1 MKERKFVKLRVD
13 MYGDTKFKIID
24 TMEERDLIH
33 YIWTRL
39 LTLAGKVN
47 LEGKLYMSKSIPYSI
62 ETLAIEFNR
71 GVSKIELALNVFKD
85 LEMIELSK
93 DNVYRVKNFAKHQNI
108 KVKEKVEKL
117 DDKKVFNDKE
127 EFKDNEIINNNLN
140 LQDCKSELNYEKN
153 LMDIEDMTESE
164 VCQEAEIISKEHDEN
179 VLNIELKGK
188 EYKLKETKTISE
200 KEANKN
206 NDYILNKK
214 SNIEACTKIS
224 TRLKEDKKEIIENN
238 YEKHNKTDANTKVE
252 NYNIEVKAANE
263 DNIVNIKNKE
273 SKIKLLNNHNIGKKE
288 KSQGINLNM
297 NLLSNKENNKKK
309 KSKKPKK
316 KSEDIEELFFEEDR
330 YDDIV
335 KPTEWSDESILN
347 GNVVKIFNLG

>member
-93 DNVYRVKNFAKHQNI
+93 YNVYGVKNFVKHQNI

-117 DDKKVFNDKE
+117 DDKEGFNDKE
-127 EFKDNEIINNNLN
+127 EFKYNEIISNNLN
-140 LQDCKSELNYEKN
+140 LQGCKSEFNYEKN
-153 LMDIEDMTESE
+153 LMDSEDMTESE
-164 VCQEAEIISKEHDEN
+164 VYHETEIVSKEHDEN
-179 VLNIELKGK
+179 VLNNELKGQ
-188 EYKLKETKTISE
+188 EYKAKETKTISE
-200 KEANKN
+200 KEADKN

-214 SNIEACTKIS
+214 SNIETCTKIS
-224 TRLKEDKKEIIENN
+224 TRLKENKKEIIENN
-238 YEKHNKTDANTKVE
+238 YEKNNKTDANTKVE

-273 SKIKLLNNHNIGKKE
+273 SKSKLLNTHNIGGKE
-288 KSQGINLNM
+288 KSQGINLNI
-297 NLLSNKENNKKK
+297 NLLSNEENNKKK
-309 KSKKPKK
+309 KAKKPKK
-316 KSEDIEELFFEEDR
+316 KSEDIEELFFEED
-330 YDDIV
+330 IV
-335 KPTEWSDESILN
+335 EPIEWSDEPVLK
-347 GNVVKIFNLG
+347 GKLVKEFNF

>member
-1 MKERKFVKLRVD
+1 MKERRFVKLRVD

-117 DDKKVFNDKE
+117 DDKKAFNDKE

-140 LQDCKSELNYEKN
+140 LQDCKSEFNYEKK

-164 VCQEAEIISKEHDEN
+164 VCQETGTISKEHDEN
-179 VLNIELKGK
+179 VLNIELKGQ
-188 EYKLKETKTISE
+188 EYKAKETKTISE
-200 KEANKN
+200 KEAYKN

-214 SNIEACTKIS
+214 SNVEACTKIS
-224 TRLKEDKKEIIENN
+224 TRLKENKKEIIENN

-297 NLLSNKENNKKK
+297 NLLSNEENNNKK

-316 KSEDIEELFFEEDR
+316 KSEDIEELFFEED
-330 YDDIV
+330 IV
-335 KPTEWSDESILN
+335 EPIEWSDEPVLKGKLI
-347 GNVVKIFNLG
+347 KEFNF

>member
-33 YIWTRL
+33 YIWTRI

-117 DDKKVFNDKE
+117 DDKEAFNDKE
-127 EFKDNEIINNNLN
+127 EFKDNEIISNNLN

-153 LMDIEDMTESE
+153 LMDSEDMTESE
-164 VCQEAEIISKEHDEN
+164 VYQETGTISKEHEKN
-179 VLNIELKGK
+179 VLNIELKGQ
-188 EYKLKETKTISE
+188 EYKTKETKTISE
-200 KEANKN
+200 KEA
-206 NDYILNKK
+206 
-214 SNIEACTKIS
+214 
-224 TRLKEDKKEIIENN
+224 DK
-238 YEKHNKTDANTKVE
+238 
-252 NYNIEVKAANE
+252 
-263 DNIVNIKNKE
+263 
-273 SKIKLLNNHNIGKKE
+273 
-288 KSQGINLNM
+288 
-297 NLLSNKENNKKK
+297 NNKKK

>member
-108 KVKEKVEKL
+108 KIKEKVEKL
-117 DDKKVFNDKE
+117 DDKGEFNDKE
-127 EFKDNEIINNNLN
+127 EFNDNEIISNNLN
-140 LQDCKSELNYEKN
+140 LQECKSELDYEKK
-153 LMDIEDMTESE
+153 LMDSEDMTESE
-164 VCQEAEIISKEHDEN
+164 VCQETETISKEHEKN
-179 VLNIELKGK
+179 VLNIELNSQ
-188 EYKLKETKTISE
+188 EYKAKETKTISE
-200 KEANKN
+200 KEEDKN

-224 TRLKEDKKEIIENN
+224 TRLKENKKEI
-238 YEKHNKTDANTKVE
+238 
-252 NYNIEVKAANE
+252 
-263 DNIVNIKNKE
+263 
-273 SKIKLLNNHNIGKKE
+273 
-288 KSQGINLNM
+288 SQGINFNM
-297 NLLSNKENNKKK
+297 NLLSNEGNNKKK
-309 KSKKPKK
+309 KAKKPKK
-316 KSEDIEELFFEEDR
+316 KSEDIEELFFEEDTGEP
-330 YDDIV
+330 I
-335 KPTEWSDESILN
+335 EWSDEPILK
-347 GNVVKIFNLG
+347 GKLVKEFNF

>member
-117 DDKKVFNDKE
+117 DDKKAFNDKE

-140 LQDCKSELNYEKN
+140 LQDCKSEFNYEKK

-164 VCQEAEIISKEHDEN
+164 VCQETGTISKEHDEN
-179 VLNIELKGK
+179 VLNIELKGQ
-188 EYKLKETKTISE
+188 EYKAKETKTISE
-200 KEANKN
+200 KEAYKN

-214 SNIEACTKIS
+214 SNVEACTKIS
-224 TRLKEDKKEIIENN
+224 TRLKENKKEIIENN

-297 NLLSNKENNKKK
+297 NLLSNEENNKKK

-335 KPTEWSDESILN
+335 NPTEWSDESILN

>member
-71 GVSKIELALNVFKD
+71 DVSKIELALNVFKD

-108 KVKEKVEKL
+108 KIKEKVEKL
-117 DDKKVFNDKE
+117 DDKGEFNDKE
-127 EFKDNEIINNNLN
+127 EFNDNEIISNNLN
-140 LQDCKSELNYEKN
+140 LQECKSELDYEKK
-153 LMDIEDMTESE
+153 LMDSEDMTESE
-164 VCQEAEIISKEHDEN
+164 VCQETETISKEHEKN
-179 VLNIELKGK
+179 VLNIELNGQ
-188 EYKLKETKTISE
+188 EYKTKETKTISE
-200 KEANKN
+200 KEEDKN

-224 TRLKEDKKEIIENN
+224 TSLKENKKEI
-238 YEKHNKTDANTKVE
+238 
-252 NYNIEVKAANE
+252 
-263 DNIVNIKNKE
+263 
-273 SKIKLLNNHNIGKKE
+273 
-288 KSQGINLNM
+288 SQGINFNM
-297 NLLSNKENNKKK
+297 NLLSNEGNNKKK
-309 KSKKPKK
+309 KAKKPKK
-316 KSEDIEELFFEEDR
+316 KSEDIEELFFEED
-330 YDDIV
+330 IGE
-335 KPTEWSDESILN
+335 PIEWSDEPILK
-347 GNVVKIFNLG
+347 GKLVKEFNF

>member
-71 GVSKIELALNVFKD
+71 DVSKIELALNVFKD

-117 DDKKVFNDKE
+117 DSKEGFN
-127 EFKDNEIINNNLN
+127 DNEIISNNLN
-140 LQDCKSELNYEKN
+140 LQDCKSEFNYEKN
-153 LMDIEDMTESE
+153 LMDSEDMTESE
-164 VCQEAEIISKEHDEN
+164 VCQETGTISKEHEKN
-179 VLNIELKGK
+179 VLNIELKGQ
-188 EYKLKETKTISE
+188 EYKAKETKTISE

-224 TRLKEDKKEIIENN
+224 TRLKENKKETIENN

-263 DNIVNIKNKE
+263 DNIINIKDKEGKNKV
-273 SKIKLLNNHNIGKKE
+273 LNEENTVFKE
-288 KSQGINLNM
+288 KNYDINANI
-297 NLLSNKENNKKK
+297 NLLSNKDTSNKKK
-309 KSKKPKK
+309 AKRPKK
-316 KSEDIEELFFEEDR
+316 KSQDIEELFFEEDR
-330 YDDIV
+330 EEDIV

-347 GNVVKIFNLG
+347 GNVVKTFNLG

>member
-117 DDKKVFNDKE
+117 DDKEAFNDKE
-127 EFKDNEIINNNLN
+127 EFKDNEIISNNLN
-140 LQDCKSELNYEKN
+140 LQDCKSEFNYEKN
-153 LMDIEDMTESE
+153 LMDSEDMTESE
-164 VCQEAEIISKEHDEN
+164 VYQETGTISKEHEKN
-179 VLNIELKGK
+179 VLNIELKGQ
-188 EYKLKETKTISE
+188 EYKPKETKTISE
-200 KEANKN
+200 KEAYKN

-224 TRLKEDKKEIIENN
+224 TRLKENKKEIIENN

-263 DNIVNIKNKE
+263 DNIVNIKNKA
-273 SKIKLLNNHNIGKKE
+273 SKSKLLNNHNIGKKE

-297 NLLSNKENNKKK
+297 NLLSNEENNKKK

>member
-1 MKERKFVKLRVD
+1 MKERRFVKLRVD

-316 KSEDIEELFFEEDR
+316 KSEDIEELFFEED
-330 YDDIV
+330 IV
-335 KPTEWSDESILN
+335 EPIEWSDEPVLKGKLI
-347 GNVVKIFNLG
+347 KEFNF

>member
-85 LEMIELSK
+85 LEMIELSE

-117 DDKKVFNDKE
+117 DDKE
-127 EFKDNEIINNNLN
+127 EFNDNEIISNNLN
-140 LQDCKSELNYEKN
+140 LQDCKSEFDYEKN
-153 LMDIEDMTESE
+153 LMDSEDMTESE
-164 VCQEAEIISKEHDEN
+164 VCQETETISKKHDEN
-179 VLNIELKGK
+179 VLNNELKGQ
-188 EYKLKETKTISE
+188 EYKAKETKTISE
-200 KEANKN
+200 KEK
-206 NDYILNKK
+206 Y
-214 SNIEACTKIS
+214 
-224 TRLKEDKKEIIENN
+224 
-238 YEKHNKTDANTKVE
+238 
-252 NYNIEVKAANE
+252 
-263 DNIVNIKNKE
+263 
-273 SKIKLLNNHNIGKKE
+273 
-288 KSQGINLNM
+288 QGINLNI
-297 NLLSNKENNKKK
+297 NLLSNEENNKKK
-309 KSKKPKK
+309 KAKKPKK
-316 KSEDIEELFFEEDR
+316 KSEDIEELFFEED
-330 YDDIV
+330 IV
-335 KPTEWSDESILN
+335 EPIEWSDEPILK
-347 GNVVKIFNLG
+347 GKLVKEFNF

>member
-71 GVSKIELALNVFKD
+71 DVSKIELALNVFKN
-85 LEMIELSK
+85 LEMIELSEE
-93 DNVYRVKNFAKHQNI
+93 NVYRVKNFAKHQNI
-108 KVKEKVEKL
+108 KIKENVQKL
-117 DDKKVFNDKE
+117 DGKKGFNKE
-127 EFKDNEIINNNLN
+127 EFNDNEIISNNLN
-140 LQDCKSELNYEKN
+140 LQDYKAEFDYEKN
-153 LMDIEDMTESE
+153 LMDSEDMTESE
-164 VCQEAEIISKEHDEN
+164 VCQKTGTISKDHEKN
-179 VLNIELKGK
+179 VLNIELKGQ

-206 NDYILNKK
+206 NDDILNKK

-224 TRLKEDKKEIIENN
+224 TRLKENKKETIENN

-273 SKIKLLNNHNIGKKE
+273 SKSKLLNTYNIGKKE

-316 KSEDIEELFFEEDR
+316 KSEDIEELFFEED
-330 YDDIV
+330 IV
-335 KPTEWSDESILN
+335 EPIEWSDEPVFN
-347 GNVVKIFNLG
+347 GNVVKAFNF

>member
-85 LEMIELSK
+85 LEMIELSE

-108 KVKEKVEKL
+108 KIKENVQKL
-117 DDKKVFNDKE
+117 DGKKGFNKE
-127 EFKDNEIINNNLN
+127 EFNDNEIISNNLN
-140 LQDCKSELNYEKN
+140 LQDYKAEFDYEKN
-153 LMDIEDMTESE
+153 LMDSEDMTESE
-164 VCQEAEIISKEHDEN
+164 VCQETGTISKEHEKN
-179 VLNIELKGK
+179 VLNIELKGQ
-188 EYKLKETKTISE
+188 EYKLKETKTISK

-206 NDYILNKK
+206 NDDILNKK
-214 SNIEACTKIS
+214 SNIETCTKIS
-224 TRLKEDKKEIIENN
+224 TRLKENKKEIIENN

-273 SKIKLLNNHNIGKKE
+273 SKSKLLNTYNIGKKE

-297 NLLSNKENNKKK
+297 NLLSNEENNKKK

-316 KSEDIEELFFEEDR
+316 KSEDIEELFFEED
-330 YDDIV
+330 IV
-335 KPTEWSDESILN
+335 EPIEWNDEPVLKGKLI
-347 GNVVKIFNLG
+347 KEFNF

>member
-71 GVSKIELALNVFKD
+71 DVSKIELALNVFKD

-117 DDKKVFNDKE
+117 DSKEGFN
-127 EFKDNEIINNNLN
+127 DNEIISNNLN
-140 LQDCKSELNYEKN
+140 LQDCKSEFNYEKN
-153 LMDIEDMTESE
+153 LMDSEDMTESE
-164 VCQEAEIISKEHDEN
+164 VCQETGTISKEHEKN
-179 VLNIELKGK
+179 VLNIELKGQ
-188 EYKLKETKTISE
+188 EYKAKETKTISE

-224 TRLKEDKKEIIENN
+224 TRLKENKKETIENN

-252 NYNIEVKAANE
+252 NYNIEVKVANE
-263 DNIVNIKNKE
+263 DNIINIKDKEGKNKV
-273 SKIKLLNNHNIGKKE
+273 LNEENTVFKE
-288 KSQGINLNM
+288 KIM
-297 NLLSNKENNKKK
+297 
-309 KSKKPKK
+309 
-316 KSEDIEELFFEEDR
+316 I
-330 YDDIV
+330 
-335 KPTEWSDESILN
+335 
-347 GNVVKIFNLG
+347 

>member
-71 GVSKIELALNVFKD
+71 DVSKIELALNVFKD

-108 KVKEKVEKL
+108 KIKEKVEKL
-117 DDKKVFNDKE
+117 DDKGEFNDKE
-127 EFKDNEIINNNLN
+127 EFNDNEIISNNLN
-140 LQDCKSELNYEKN
+140 LQECKSELDYEKK
-153 LMDIEDMTESE
+153 LMDSEDMTESE
-164 VCQEAEIISKEHDEN
+164 VCQETETISKEHEKN
-179 VLNIELKGK
+179 VLNIELNGQ
-188 EYKLKETKTISE
+188 EYKAKETKTISE
-200 KEANKN
+200 KEEDKN

-224 TRLKEDKKEIIENN
+224 TRLKENKKEI
-238 YEKHNKTDANTKVE
+238 
-252 NYNIEVKAANE
+252 
-263 DNIVNIKNKE
+263 
-273 SKIKLLNNHNIGKKE
+273 
-288 KSQGINLNM
+288 SQGINFNM
-297 NLLSNKENNKKK
+297 NLLSNEGNNKKK
-309 KSKKPKK
+309 KAKKPKK
-316 KSEDIEELFFEEDR
+316 KSEDIEELFFEEDTGEP
-330 YDDIV
+330 I
-335 KPTEWSDESILN
+335 EWSDEPILK
-347 GNVVKIFNLG
+347 GKLVKEFNF

>member
-47 LEGKLYMSKSIPYSI
+47 LEGKLYMSKSIPYRI

-85 LEMIELSK
+85 LEMIELSE

-108 KVKEKVEKL
+108 KVKEKVDKL
-117 DDKKVFNDKE
+117 DDKEEFNDKE
-127 EFKDNEIINNNLN
+127 EFKDNEIISNNLN
-140 LQDCKSELNYEKN
+140 LEECKSGFNYEKN

-164 VCQEAEIISKEHDEN
+164 VYQEIGTISKDHEKN
-179 VLNIELKGK
+179 VLNIELKGQ
-188 EYKLKETKTISE
+188 EYKAKETKSISE
-200 KEANKN
+200 KEVNKN
-206 NDYILNKK
+206 NDDILNKK

-224 TRLKEDKKEIIENN
+224 TRLKENKKETIENN
-238 YEKHNKTDANTKVE
+238 YEKHKKTDTNTKVE

-273 SKIKLLNNHNIGKKE
+273 NKSNLLNTYNIGKKE
-288 KSQGINLNM
+288 KYQGINLNM
-297 NLLSNKENNKKK
+297 KLLSNEENNKKK

-316 KSEDIEELFFEEDR
+316 KSEDIEELFFEED
-330 YDDIV
+330 IV
-335 KPTEWSDESILN
+335 EPIEWSDEPVFN
-347 GNVVKIFNLG
+347 GNVVKTFNF

>member
-108 KVKEKVEKL
+108 KVKEKVDKL
-117 DDKKVFNDKE
+117 YDKEEFNDKE
-127 EFKDNEIINNNLN
+127 EFKDNEIISNNLN
-140 LQDCKSELNYEKN
+140 LEECKSGFNYEKN

-164 VCQEAEIISKEHDEN
+164 VYQETGTISKEHEKN

-188 EYKLKETKTISE
+188 EYKAKETKSISE
-200 KEANKN
+200 KEVNKN
-206 NDYILNKK
+206 NDDILNKK

-224 TRLKEDKKEIIENN
+224 TRLKENKKETIENN
-238 YEKHNKTDANTKVE
+238 YEKHKKTDTNTKVE

-273 SKIKLLNNHNIGKKE
+273 NKSNLLNTYNIGKKE
-288 KSQGINLNM
+288 KYQGINLNM
-297 NLLSNKENNKKK
+297 KLLSNEENNKKK

-316 KSEDIEELFFEEDR
+316 KSENIEELFFEED
-330 YDDIV
+330 IV
-335 KPTEWSDESILN
+335 EPIEWSDEPVFN
-347 GNVVKIFNLG
+347 GNVVKTFNF

>member
-85 LEMIELSK
+85 LEMIELSE

-117 DDKKVFNDKE
+117 DDKE
-127 EFKDNEIINNNLN
+127 EFNDNEIISNNLN
-140 LQDCKSELNYEKN
+140 LQDCKSEFNYEKN
-153 LMDIEDMTESE
+153 LMESEDITESE
-164 VCQEAEIISKEHDEN
+164 ICQETETISKEHDEN
-179 VLNIELKGK
+179 VLNNGLKGQ
-188 EYKLKETKTISE
+188 EYKAKEE
-200 KEANKN
+200 DKN

-214 SNIEACTKIS
+214 SNM
-224 TRLKEDKKEIIENN
+224 
-238 YEKHNKTDANTKVE
+238 
-252 NYNIEVKAANE
+252 EVKAANE
-263 DNIVNIKNKE
+263 DNALNIKNKE
-273 SKIKLLNNHNIGKKE
+273 SKSKLLNTHNIGKKE

-297 NLLSNKENNKKK
+297 NLLSNKEANKKK
-309 KSKKPKK
+309 KAKKPKK
-316 KSEDIEELFFEEDR
+316 KSEDIEELFFEED
-330 YDDIV
+330 IV
-335 KPTEWSDESILN
+335 EPIEWSDEPILK
-347 GNVVKIFNLG
+347 GKLVKEFNF

>member
-71 GVSKIELALNVFKD
+71 DVSKIELALNVFKD

-117 DDKKVFNDKE
+117 DSKEGFN
-127 EFKDNEIINNNLN
+127 DNEIISNNLN
-140 LQDCKSELNYEKN
+140 LQDCKSEFNYEKN
-153 LMDIEDMTESE
+153 LMDSEDMTESE
-164 VCQEAEIISKEHDEN
+164 VCQETGTISKEHEKN
-179 VLNIELKGK
+179 VLNIELKGQ
-188 EYKLKETKTISE
+188 EY
-200 KEANKN
+200 
-206 NDYILNKK
+206 
-214 SNIEACTKIS
+214 
-224 TRLKEDKKEIIENN
+224 
-238 YEKHNKTDANTKVE
+238 
-252 NYNIEVKAANE
+252 
-263 DNIVNIKNKE
+263 
-273 SKIKLLNNHNIGKKE
+273 
-288 KSQGINLNM
+288 
-297 NLLSNKENNKKK
+297 
-309 KSKKPKK
+309 
-316 KSEDIEELFFEEDR
+316 
-330 YDDIV
+330 
-335 KPTEWSDESILN
+335 
-347 GNVVKIFNLG
+347 

>member
-85 LEMIELSK
+85 LEMIELSE

-117 DDKKVFNDKE
+117 DDKE
-127 EFKDNEIINNNLN
+127 EFNDNEIISNNLN
-140 LQDCKSELNYEKN
+140 LQDCKSEFDYEKN
-153 LMDIEDMTESE
+153 LMDSEDMTESE
-164 VCQEAEIISKEHDEN
+164 VCQETETISKEHDEN
-179 VLNIELKGK
+179 ILNNELKSQ
-188 EYKLKETKTISE
+188 EYKAKETKIISE
-200 KEANKN
+200 KEA
-206 NDYILNKK
+206 
-214 SNIEACTKIS
+214 
-224 TRLKEDKKEIIENN
+224 DK
-238 YEKHNKTDANTKVE
+238 
-252 NYNIEVKAANE
+252 
-263 DNIVNIKNKE
+263 
-273 SKIKLLNNHNIGKKE
+273 
-288 KSQGINLNM
+288 
-297 NLLSNKENNKKK
+297 NNKKK
-309 KSKKPKK
+309 KAKKPKK
-316 KSEDIEELFFEEDR
+316 KSEDIEELFFEED
-330 YDDIV
+330 IV
-335 KPTEWSDESILN
+335 DPIEWSDEPILK
-347 GNVVKIFNLG
+347 GKLVKEFNF

>member
-47 LEGKLYMSKSIPYSI
+47 LEGKLYMSKSIPYSM

-85 LEMIELSK
+85 LEMIELSE

-108 KVKEKVEKL
+108 KIKENVQKL
-117 DDKKVFNDKE
+117 DGKKGFNKE
-127 EFKDNEIINNNLN
+127 EFNDNEIISNNLN
-140 LQDCKSELNYEKN
+140 LQDYKAEFDYEKN
-153 LMDIEDMTESE
+153 LMDSEDMTESE
-164 VCQEAEIISKEHDEN
+164 VCQETGTISKDHEKN
-179 VLNIELKGK
+179 VLNIELKGQ

-206 NDYILNKK
+206 NDDILNKK

-224 TRLKEDKKEIIENN
+224 TRLKENKKETIENN

-263 DNIVNIKNKE
+263 DNIVNIKNRE
-273 SKIKLLNNHNIGKKE
+273 SKSKLLNTYNIGKKE

-316 KSEDIEELFFEEDR
+316 KSEDIEELFFEED
-330 YDDIV
+330 IV
-335 KPTEWSDESILN
+335 EPIEW
-347 GNVVKIFNLG
+347 

>member
-117 DDKKVFNDKE
+117 DDKKAFNDKE
-127 EFKDNEIINNNLN
+127 EFKDNEIISNNLN

-153 LMDIEDMTESE
+153 LMDSEDMTESE
-164 VCQEAEIISKEHDEN
+164 VCQETGTISKEHEKN
-179 VLNIELKGK
+179 VLNIELKGQ
-188 EYKLKETKTISE
+188 EYKPKETKTISE
-200 KEANKN
+200 KEAYKN

-224 TRLKEDKKEIIENN
+224 TRLKENN

-297 NLLSNKENNKKK
+297 NLLSNEENNNKK

-316 KSEDIEELFFEEDR
+316 KSEDIEELFFEED
-330 YDDIV
+330 IV
-335 KPTEWSDESILN
+335 EPIEWSDEPVLKGKLI
-347 GNVVKIFNLG
+347 KEFNF